1 MRYQPLLSPFPL
13 TPREAKQFLQLAQAH
28 RSPQAIARRARI
40 ILTAHSHPT
49 WSSKQIA
56 KSLDVNDRL
65 VRKWRW
71 RWQET
76 HSLKDLPRPGAPRRF
91 SSAARAQVT
100 ALACSL
106 PRSHEVPL
114 AHWSRADLARHVVT
128 IPTLP
133 TISARTIGRW
143 LTAEQIRGFRFH
155 SWQHFQNPEAFLQR
169 ARPVLRL
176 YEQAASL
183 LGQGIWVVC
192 ADEKTSIQARQAEQA
207 PRPAMH
213 KHPVYQSPR
222 YTRHGALHL
231 MAALSVADGLVYG
244 QCHARKRFV
253 DFRTFLE
260 TVVIAEAQR
269 RRVQTI
275 ALVLDNGPT
284 HAPKQLPRWI
294 KELETT
300 SEGKLTMQLYWLPT
314 NASWLDQIEIWFSL
328 LQRKLLHPNHFSSL
342 DDLEQT
348 IQDFIPHYNQTA
360 KPLKWSYTVEQL
372 ERKLATR
379 LIRDVKSVSA

>member
-76 HSLKDLPRPGAPRRF
+76 HSLKDFPRPGAPRRF
-91 SSAARAQVT
+91 SSEARAQVT

-143 LTAEQIRGFRFH
+143 LKASQIRGFRFH
-155 SWQHFQNPEAFLQR
+155 SWQHIQNPEAFLQR

-231 MAALSVADGLVYG
+231 MAADTAWLMGWSTASAM
-244 QCHARKRFV
+244 HANAKS
-253 DFRTFLE
+253 
-260 TVVIAEAQR
+260 
-269 RRVQTI
+269 
-275 ALVLDNGPT
+275 PS
-284 HAPKQLPRWI
+284 AP
-294 KELETT
+294 
-300 SEGKLTMQLYWLPT
+300 
-314 NASWLDQIEIWFSL
+314 F
-328 LQRKLLHPNHFSSL
+328 
-342 DDLEQT
+342 
-348 IQDFIPHYNQTA
+348 
-360 KPLKWSYTVEQL
+360 
-372 ERKLATR
+372 
-379 LIRDVKSVSA
+379 

>member
-143 LTAEQIRGFRFH
+143 LTAEQIRPWRFH
-155 SWQHFQNPEAFLQR
+155 SWQ
-169 ARPVLRL
+169 
-176 YEQAASL
+176 
-183 LGQGIWVVC
+183 
-192 ADEKTSIQARQAEQA
+192 
-207 PRPAMH
+207 
-213 KHPVYQSPR
+213 
-222 YTRHGALHL
+222 
-231 MAALSVADGLVYG
+231 
-244 QCHARKRFV
+244 
-253 DFRTFLE
+253 
-260 TVVIAEAQR
+260 
-269 RRVQTI
+269 
-275 ALVLDNGPT
+275 
-284 HAPKQLPRWI
+284 
-294 KELETT
+294 
-300 SEGKLTMQLYWLPT
+300 
-314 NASWLDQIEIWFSL
+314 
-328 LQRKLLHPNHFSSL
+328 
-342 DDLEQT
+342 
-348 IQDFIPHYNQTA
+348 
-360 KPLKWSYTVEQL
+360 
-372 ERKLATR
+372 
-379 LIRDVKSVSA
+379 LI